1 MTKSQSTNSQHT
13 YKELRHLPSSS
24 EVKKNKSKFKKA
36 EINKLELLK
45 IQFTVKKARPS
56 QRHSL

>member
-1 MTKSQSTNSQHT
+1 MTKSQYTNSQHT

-24 EVKKNKSKFKKA
+24 EVKNKSKFKKA

-45 IQFTVKKARPS
+45 IQFTVIKVRPS